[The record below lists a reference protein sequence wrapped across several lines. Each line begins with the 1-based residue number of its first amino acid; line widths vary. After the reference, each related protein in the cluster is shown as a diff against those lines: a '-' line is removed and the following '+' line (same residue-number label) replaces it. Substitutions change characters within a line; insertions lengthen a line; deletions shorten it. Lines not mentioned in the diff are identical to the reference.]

1 MDRIARQF
9 RRIYSDDGRNDVD
22 FSKQEEKLR
31 LSQAKLTQATQE
43 LVRASVRLN
52 EVAMGVDPPPA
63 KDTKQMH

>member
-43 LVRASVRLN
+43 LVRASERLN
-52 EVAMGVDPPPA
+52 EVAMGVDIPL
-63 KDTKQMH
+63 KRVH